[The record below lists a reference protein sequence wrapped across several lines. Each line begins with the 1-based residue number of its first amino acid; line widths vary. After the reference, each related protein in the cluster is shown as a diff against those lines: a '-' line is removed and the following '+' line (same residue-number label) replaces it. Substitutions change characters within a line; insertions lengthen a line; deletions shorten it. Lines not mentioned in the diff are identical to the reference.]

1 MNKNEYR
8 RAFIMLRPAIPGW
21 QGHARL
27 ERRVMTGSLYFI
39 VTAPAQSGPAAACL
53 AGQRGSETYAAALG
67 TLRPDSRGQLTLA
80 CAFDPRNID
89 GRPLEAYQKLVVADL
104 GGCRV
109 ALTGN
114 VDGAWP
120 MDEARLREAVCALY
134 REDAPAA
141 DLPEPG
147 EVLPSPTEG
156 NIAEEPEVPPA
167 EEVPPTEEEIP
178 AEEPPSAEET
188 PAEPAPPDPAPGS
201 TRIFTRMAAGT
212 APAPSEE
219 NPEPPAEPPRWRAE
233 ESMDRSSP
241 CGLPLADGYTYIRA
255 PLPAACGYGY
265 CLLGVKLE
273 GNRVAAARVAIP
285 GAYADH
291 PPEGLEGGV
300 WVGVGSG
307 AGYWVTEVQCPDAPG
322 D

>member
-1 MNKNEYR
+1 MNRNEYR
-8 RAFIMLRPAIPGW
+8 RAFIMLRPALAGW

-39 VTAPAQSGPAAACL
+39 VTAPAQRGPAAACL
-53 AGQRGSETYAAALG
+53 AGQRGSETYAASLGALK
-67 TLRPDSRGQLTLA
+67 PDSRGQLTLA
-80 CAFDPRNID
+80 CTFDPRNID

-120 MDEARLREAVCALY
+120 MDEARLRDAVCALY

-147 EVLPSPTEG
+147 EVLPPPMKETEPAAPP
-156 NIAEEPEVPPA
+156 AEDAPPIQEAPPA
-167 EEVPPTEEEIP
+167 EEEILAEEEETTVDP
-178 AEEPPSAEET
+178 EPSDPS
-188 PAEPAPPDPAPGS
+188 PGS
-201 TRIFTRMAAGT
+201 TRIFTRMAAG
-212 APAPSEE
+212 AASVPSAEE
-219 NPEPPAEPPRWRAE
+219 TEPQPEPTHWRAE
-233 ESMDRSSP
+233 ASVDRSSP
-241 CGLPLADGYTYIRA
+241 CGLPLADGYTYLRA
-255 PLPAACGYGY
+255 PLPAACGCGY

-273 GNRVAAARVAIP
+273 GDRVSAARVAVP
-285 GAYADH
+285 GAYADR
-291 PPEGLEGGV
+291 PPEGLEGSV

-307 AGYWVTEVQCPDAPG
+307 AGYWVNEVRCPDAPEE
-322 D
+322 